1 MTASFQIIYH
11 SSLWQIIVSMFRLRG
26 SIPFVFLVFHYFIF
40 LWDWACLIF
49 TVLTK
54 RKTVLTGT
62 SESVHLNI
70 FT

>member
-1 MTASFQIIYH
+1 
-11 SSLWQIIVSMFRLRG
+11 MFRLRG